1 MENFQIISD
10 KYLKKYGKIIVDLG
24 CGSGN
29 KPETIGID
37 VLQLSGVDYVANM
50 EEGLSFIQD
59 NSVDEYITSHFLEH
73 VANFE
78 HLMAELFR
86 TLKPGGTIKIIVPH
100 FSNPYY
106 YSDYTHKRFFGLYTF
121 DYFSDGKNS
130 LRRKTPKYNTS
141 FQFSIVSRKLVFKS
155 PNFQFLNLIKKHFW
169 TRLFNST
176 KFLQSLY
183 EESFTSFL
191 SCYELIFILEAKK

>member
-1 MENFQIISD
+1 MENFHSIAD
-10 KYLKKYGKIIVDLG
+10 TYFNKFGKIVIDLG
-24 CGSGN
+24 CGTSN
-29 KPETIGID
+29 KPENIGID
-37 VLQLSGVDYVANM
+37 VLPLSGVDYVANM

-78 HLMAELFR
+78 HLMAEIYR
-86 TLKPGGTIKIIVPH
+86 TLKPGGIIKVTIPH

-106 YSDYTHKRFFGLYTF
+106 YSDYTHKRFFGLYSF
-121 DYFSDGKNS
+121 DYFSDGENS
-130 LRRKTPKYNTS
+130 LRRKTPKYNSS
-141 FQFSIVSRKLVFKS
+141 FQFAILTRKLVFKS
-155 PNFQFLNLIKKHFW
+155 PNFLFLNLIKKHFW
-169 TRLFNST
+169 TRLFNAN

-191 SCYELIFILEAKK
+191 SCYEMIFVLQAKK